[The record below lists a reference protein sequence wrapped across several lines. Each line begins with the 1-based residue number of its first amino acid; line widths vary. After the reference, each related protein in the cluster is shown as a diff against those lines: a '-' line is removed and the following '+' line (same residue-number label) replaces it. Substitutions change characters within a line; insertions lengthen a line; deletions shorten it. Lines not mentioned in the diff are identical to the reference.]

1 MIPVQLESK
10 EWAGQMLEDCIFC
23 ETPTAYWHMATNM
36 PVCQSCAENVD
47 ESDVLR
53 GRPMKTVRVF

>member
-23 ETPTAYWHMATNM
+23 ETPTAYWHKMTNM

-53 GRPMKTVRVF
+53 GAR